1 MYKENF
7 LIENKKYFN
16 KDIIS
21 EIERWFFGELNNE
34 NKNIIENNIIEN
46 NFSINLMWTII
57 SITKLKEI
65 KHIFFKTINDSSNIE
80 KNELYKIETQNLPKS
95 SEFFILENTKN
106 ANIRSKKYAY
116 ENNKSKSKNNKNIN
130 YFDSKIE
137 LNFLKKLNKRII
149 DNENSKYQIKVWT
162 KNPVFHGLYLEY
174 LDEEASIATSYP
186 DFVVKIIPN
195 EKEHS
200 NKKEYCFYIEV
211 KDINDKSN
219 KVTNIIKGYEKYFE
233 NENISLFEEPDK
245 NNLTLILA
253 KVDGNEGSNTIT
265 FYGSSSNEKIQKLL
279 KENNNKQRSIS
290 FLNELFEKIN

>member
-80 KNELYKIETQNLPKS
+80 KNELYKIKTKEKLPNS
-95 SEFFILENTKN
+95 SEFFILENTDK
-106 ANIRSKKYAY
+106 ADIASKEYAY
-116 ENNKSKSKNNKNIN
+116 ENIKSKTKNNENIN

-137 LNFLKKLNKRII
+137 FNFLKKLKERII
-149 DNENSKYQIKVWT
+149 NNNENSKYKIKVWT
-162 KNPVFHGLYLEY
+162 KNPVFHGLYFEY
-174 LDEEASIATSYP
+174 LDEAASIAASYP
-186 DFVVKIIPN
+186 DFVIKVN
-195 EKEHS
+195 S
-200 NKKEYCFYIEV
+200 NNIDHYFYIEV
-211 KDINDKSN
+211 KDINDESN
-219 KVTNIIKGYEKYFE
+219 KVKNIIKGYERYFE

-253 KVDGNEGSNTIT
+253 KVEREENSQIIFE
-265 FYGSSSNEKIQKLL
+265 GSSSNKEIKKILN
-279 KENNNKQRSIS
+279 ENKNKRRSIS
-290 FLNELFEKIN
+290 FLNELFESIK